1 MYSNPNGGGCMYFAL
16 IDLFRYKGFRVTGF
30 CVLAAFCLGTS
41 GLVHADEREA
51 LISKIVAS
59 GALPCGDEAIELMNL
74 QLQKMEPDLVL
85 QGMRQTMS
93 LGDGWTTG
101 NPLYDQARG
110 IITTVFDEDQA
121 KNGRFFAYTP
131 VIVISKAL
139 STLSTEDLQFV
150 AKFFEKP
157 EGKFYWEEN
166 IEGASCSSWLKT
178 INRPPYPAMDR
189 DTLQRWDKA
198 SASLKGQ
205 HDRFVRKLN
214 AMPKATQNAYFEGA
228 EKLNPLMQQA
238 TAHLSNERNQQLA
251 PRLTEILKPK
261 MQELNT
267 LADNFKAGKT

>member
-1 MYSNPNGGGCMYFAL
+1 MCFASIFSL
-16 IDLFRYKGFRVTGF
+16 RSKVLRFIGFSIIISF
-30 CVLAAFCLGTS
+30 FLGTV
-41 GLVHADEREA
+41 GLVHADERDA
-51 LISKIVAS
+51 LISKIVATS
-59 GALPCGDEAIELMNL
+59 ALPCGDEAIELMNL

-93 LGDGWTTG
+93 LGDGWATG

-121 KNGRFFAYTP
+121 KNGRFFAYTS
-131 VIVISKAL
+131 VVVISKAL
-139 STLSTEDLQFV
+139 STLSPEDLQAV

-157 EGKFYWEEN
+157 EGKLYWEEN

-189 DTLQRWDKA
+189 DALQRWEKA

-214 AMPKATQNAYFEGA
+214 ALPKATQTAYFEGA
-228 EKLNPLMQQA
+228 EKLNPIMQQA
-238 TAHLSNERNQQLA
+238 TSHLSNERNQQLA

-261 MQELNT
+261 MQELNA